1 MIIKIMSRQEAIDFS
16 NVPENKPNVIISIT
30 DVGSSKPQFGNIE
43 NIFYMLRLEFD
54 DVLSN
59 EPNAMTID
67 QAKSIVNMIKTLKDV
82 IVNTSNINFIIHCE
96 GGVSRSAGIAAAIKT
111 ILGQDDMDIFR
122 NPKYAPNK
130 HCYYTLLNTY
140 FGSFPE
146 QEHKFVENI
155 EAYRKA
161 EGLDEEEP
169 EDPYYFSDGLHW

>member
-1 MIIKIMSRQEAIDFS
+1 MDFSIMSRKEAIDFTYS
-16 NVPENKPNVIISIT
+16 CNHRPNVIISIT
-30 DVGSSKPQFGNIE
+30 DVGSSKPQFGRMANIY
-43 NIFYMLRLEFD
+43 YMLRLEFD
-54 DVLSN
+54 DVLHN
-59 EPNAMTID
+59 EPNAMTSSQANDIVQLIKVLKNSAVGID
-67 QAKSIVNMIKTLKDV
+67 
-82 IVNTSNINFIIHCE
+82 NINFIVHCE
-96 GGVSRSAGIAAAIKT
+96 GGVSRSAAICAAIKT

-161 EGLDEEEP
+161 EGLDDEQ
-169 EDPYYFSDGLHW
+169 